1 VHWREREGG
10 RLEDE
15 RFSNVQE
22 WWNLFPRRV
31 ASKSIRRQIYILK
44 KDERKKER
52 NDFFLNPSRGGC
64 VCVGGERERVE

>member
-1 VHWREREGG
+1 VHWRERERG

-31 ASKSIRRQIYILK
+31 ASKSIRRQMYILK

-52 NDFFLNPSRGGC
+52 KK
-64 VCVGGERERVE
+64 